1 MPLITIEL
9 APGRTHAQKKAF
21 MQEVTTLTSM
31 ILKCP
36 TETIDIIFKEIP
48 SSDWAHAG
56 KFYAEP
62 DQ

>member
-48 SSDWAHAG
+48 SSD
-56 KFYAEP
+56 
-62 DQ
+62 

>member
-21 MQEVTTLTSM
+21 MQEVTTLTST

-48 SSDWAHAG
+48 SSHWAHAG

-62 DQ
+62 D